1 MPYQVK
7 LLPAA
12 IDDCKEWKATKP
24 AYAAKI
30 EYLIESIKKDPRKG
44 IGKPKP
50 LRHWPGA
57 WSRRVSEEHRIVYE
71 IRDELVLVYRC
82 FGHYE

>member
-1 MPYQVK
+1 MPYKIK

-12 IDDCKEWKATKP
+12 IDDCKEWKTAKP

-30 EYLIESIKKDPRKG
+30 EELIESIKKDPRKG

-50 LRHWPGA
+50 LRH
-57 WSRRVSEEHRIVYE
+57 
-71 IRDELVLVYRC
+71 
-82 FGHYE
+82 